1 MQRKI
6 PQYSKKAV
14 EDNDFVT
21 YNLVTQILADVEHH
35 SEDILKYLEINIT
48 SLLLHYNLFDK
59 IILFL
64 CTFHSF

>member
-6 PQYSKKAV
+6 QQYCKKTV

-35 SEDILKYLEINIT
+35 SEDILKYLEINII
-48 SLLLHYNLFDK
+48 SPYYHIVIYSIK
-59 IILFL
+59 
-64 CTFHSF
+64 

>member
-6 PQYSKKAV
+6 PQYCKKAV

-35 SEDILKYLEINIT
+35 SEDILKYL
-48 SLLLHYNLFDK
+48 K
-59 IILFL
+59 
-64 CTFHSF
+64 